1 MADIRVLGAAELHKV
16 LSLDDVLAGVQRA
29 YLAKA
34 QGGAAVFPLVFH
46 DFSPRAAD
54 MDIKSGHLGSEGVFG
69 LKLVSFFEGNISAG
83 RRRFRRW

>member
-34 QGGAAVFPLVFH
+34 QGCLLYTSP
-46 DFSPRAAD
+46 SPRD
-54 MDIKSGHLGSEGVFG
+54 
-69 LKLVSFFEGNISAG
+69 
-83 RRRFRRW
+83 